1 MALKVA
7 IIGRPNAGKST
18 LFNRLTRSRRALVLD
33 TPGLTRDRIEGKA
46 ELHDLEFEI
55 VDTAG
60 LEVGFDGPLS
70 DRLLALSMAAL
81 GEADVGLFL
90 IDARAGITPLDQDI
104 ADLLR
109 RQDKPI
115 ILIANKCEGHQ
126 ATVDAQAAWSL
137 GLGEPLPISAEHGE
151 GMSYLVDALR
161 PHVEAAAHDAEN
173 VSSDHRIK
181 LAIVGRP
188 NAGKSSLI
196 NRLTGEQRLLT
207 GPEPGLTRD
216 AIEVAWR
223 WRDYEIEL
231 VDTAGLR
238 RKARIDKKI
247 EQISAS
253 ASIRA
258 IREADVVLLLTDAL
272 DVLEKQDFT
281 IANLALDQGRAL
293 LIGINKWDLVE
304 DGKEVLEEVQF
315 RLKHRMSQVP
325 DIPCLTFSTLTG
337 RGLNKI
343 MPTVVAGFQ
352 RWSTRIST
360 SKLNRWLEV
369 ALSENPPPMAQNR
382 RIKFRY
388 ATQVSSRPPTI
399 ALFANKS
406 AKNVPASYTRY
417 LTKSFVKTFGL
428 EGVHV
433 RVVIRHGENPYH
445 DG

>member
-7 IIGRPNAGKST
+7 ILGRPNAGKST
-18 LFNRLTRSRRALVLD
+18 LFNRLTKSRRALVLD
-33 TPGLTRDRIEGKA
+33 TPGLTRDRIEGRA
-46 ELHDLEFEI
+46 QLQDLEFEI

-70 DRLLALSMAAL
+70 DRLLVLSMAAL
-81 GEADVGLFL
+81 GEADIGLFL

-115 ILIANKCEGHQ
+115 ILIANKCEGRQ
-126 ATVDAQAAWSL
+126 AVVDAQAAWGL

-151 GMSYLVDALR
+151 GMAYLADALR
-161 PHVEAAAHDAEN
+161 AHVEAHAEEEMAAVDDN
-173 VSSDHRIK
+173 RIK

-188 NAGKSSLI
+188 NAGKSSLV
-196 NRLTGEQRLLT
+196 NRLIGEQRLLT

-238 RKARIDKKI
+238 RKARVEKKI

-258 IREADVVLLLTDAL
+258 IRQADVVLLLTDVQ
-272 DVLEKQDFT
+272 DFLEKQDFT

-293 LIGINKWDLVE
+293 VIGINKWDLVE
-304 DGKEVLEEVQF
+304 DSKEVLEEVEF

-325 DIPCLTFSTLTG
+325 DIPCLTFSTLNG
-337 RGLNKI
+337 RGLNKL
-343 MPTVVAGFQ
+343 MPAVTNAFE

-360 SKLNRWLEV
+360 AKLNRWLEA
-369 ALSENPPPMAQNR
+369 ALNENPPPMAQNR

-417 LTKSFVKTFGL
+417 LTKNFVKTFGL
-428 EGVHV
+428 NGVHV